1 MEKRAILAFI
11 ISIFIIFMWSLQ
23 KGNENRKGAKKITN
37 KKASLLKEKER
48 GYSKTADISNK
59 KDILDKRDIKKDI
72 KDVYVETPLYRCIL
86 TNYDGRLKKWILKK
100 YYDKIGKD
108 AKNIELIYPVKEK
121 SLPLLFNI
129 INGNFKFPDRKIF
142 DVDKEDLILKG
153 EDVKD
158 IKFYIKGKDIN
169 ILKRYIFYANS
180 YRVDLEIRIENGMDK
195 LLMGEAKLN
204 WVLSKKGKNPSFSE
218 GVAFV
223 NNRVIR
229 SKLND
234 IIKNEREYKGK
245 ILWMGFEDKYFISAI
260 IPRAYDNTSVK
271 FFESSGDYTG
281 ELIYPIQ
288 YIKKDIVYKYSLYL
302 GPKEFDRLESLNVKL
317 DKSINLGWFGIIAK
331 PLLIILKFFYSFTRN
346 YGVAIILLT
355 FLIKI
360 IFHPLSIKSFKSMK
374 EMQRLQ
380 PMIKEIKEKYKND
393 KERMNKEVM
402 ELYKRYRVN
411 PLGGCLPML
420 IQFPVFIALYNALLN
435 SIELRH
441 TPFILWIKD
450 LSAKDP
456 YYVTPI
462 IMGVTMLI
470 QQRMTPHT
478 GDPTQE
484 KIMYIMPIVFT
495 IMFLNFPS
503 GLVLYWLVNNI
514 LSIGQQYFI
523 NKKWRV

>member
-1 MEKRAILAFI
+1 
-11 ISIFIIFMWSLQ
+11 
-23 KGNENRKGAKKITN
+23 
-37 KKASLLKEKER
+37 
-48 GYSKTADISNK
+48 
-59 KDILDKRDIKKDI
+59 
-72 KDVYVETPLYRCIL
+72 
-86 TNYDGRLKKWILKK
+86 
-100 YYDKIGKD
+100 
-108 AKNIELIYPVKEK
+108 
-121 SLPLLFNI
+121 
-129 INGNFKFPDRKIF
+129 
-142 DVDKEDLILKG
+142 
-153 EDVKD
+153 
-158 IKFYIKGKDIN
+158 
-169 ILKRYIFYANS
+169 
-180 YRVDLEIRIENGMDK
+180 
-195 LLMGEAKLN
+195 
-204 WVLSKKGKNPSFSE
+204 
-218 GVAFV
+218 
-223 NNRVIR
+223 
-229 SKLND
+229 
-234 IIKNEREYKGK
+234 
-245 ILWMGFEDKYFISAI
+245 
-260 IPRAYDNTSVK
+260 
-271 FFESSGDYTG
+271 
-281 ELIYPIQ
+281 
-288 YIKKDIVYKYSLYL
+288 
-302 GPKEFDRLESLNVKL
+302 VKL